1 VSSPSQ
7 GAGSGSSGGAGHDG
21 GVRLRIPVVGGTGT
35 GPTELAAFDA
45 ALVSAGIADRNL
57 IRLSSVI
64 PPGTTIVTPC
74 RPVEAPGSW
83 GDRLYVV
90 LAEIRS
96 SQLHDRLAAGIG
108 WVQEAGTGRGLFV
121 EHEGHS
127 VDEVETH
134 IRDSLESLVR
144 SRNVEFGDVCMHL
157 STTVCDGPAACA
169 LVVAVFESEPW
180 TGQSVPTIP

>member
-1 VSSPSQ
+1 MIGGSPETQAVSETGRTRPTM
-7 GAGSGSSGGAGHDG
+7 
-21 GVRLRIPVVGGTGT
+21 LINVVPGIGT

-45 ALVSAGIADRNL
+45 ALVAAGAADRNL

-64 PPGTTIVTPC
+64 PTGAVIE
-74 RPVEAPGSW
+74 RPAGRVVAPGEW

-90 LAEIRS
+90 LAQART

-108 WVQEAGTGRGLFV
+108 WVQEPATGRGLFV

-134 IRDSLESLVR
+134 IRDSLNSMVR
-144 SRNVEFGDVCMHL
+144 SRDMEFGPIQIQLAD
-157 STTVCDGPAACA
+157 TVCEEPAACA
-169 LVVAVFESEPW
+169 LVIAVVESAPW
-180 TGQSVPTIP
+180 DTGPPTIIDI

>member
-1 VSSPSQ
+1 MTSERRRGDAASALATDRPVL
-7 GAGSGSSGGAGHDG
+7 H
-21 GVRLRIPVVGGTGT
+21 IPVATGVGV
-35 GPTELAAFDA
+35 GPTELAAFDS
-45 ALVSAGIADRNL
+45 ALVAAGVADRNL

-64 PPGTTIVTPC
+64 PGGSVVEPVAGA
-74 RPVEAPGSW
+74 VEAPGEW

-90 LAEIRS
+90 LAETRT

-134 IRDSLESLVR
+134 IRDSLGALVR
-144 SRNVEFGDVCMHL
+144 SRDVDFGPVSMQLTD
-157 STTVCDGPAACA
+157 TVCEGPAACA
-169 LVVAVFESEPW
+169 LVVAVVEAEPW
-180 TGQSVPTIP
+180 SGPRDVPHGF

>member
-1 VSSPSQ
+1 MSSSAHTADARPEP
-7 GAGSGSSGGAGHDG
+7 GG
-21 GVRLRIPVVGGTGT
+21 LRIPVVGGVGS

-45 ALVSAGIADRNL
+45 ALLSAGVADRNL

-64 PPGTTIVTPC
+64 PPGSVIVEPC
-74 RPVEAPGSW
+74 GPVTAPGDW

-96 SQLHDRLAAGIG
+96 TQLHDRLAAGIG
-108 WVQEAGTGRGLFV
+108 WVQEAGSGRGLFV

-134 IRDSLESLVR
+134 IRDSLGSLVR
-144 SRNVEFGDVCMHL
+144 SRNVEFGDVSMHL
-157 STTVCDGPAACA
+157 SSTVCDGPAACA

-180 TGQSVPTIP
+180 AARSLDGTP

>member
-1 VSSPSQ
+1 MTPSHLP
-7 GAGSGSSGGAGHDG
+7 SGDTL
-21 GVRLRIPVVGGTGT
+21 VERPRLRIPVVGGTGT

-45 ALVSAGIADRNL
+45 ALVAAGVADRNL

-64 PPGTTIVTPC
+64 PSGSTIVPSC
-74 RPVEAPGSW
+74 GPVTAPGDW

-108 WVQEAGTGRGLFV
+108 WVQEAETGRGLFV

-134 IRDSLESLVR
+134 IRDSLGSLVR
-144 SRNVEFGDVCMHL
+144 SRNVEFGEVRMHL

-169 LVVAVFESEPW
+169 LVVAVLGSEPW
-180 TGQSVPTIP
+180 AGSSFPTIS